1 MEKSIKIKIPNPWVI
16 STIIL
21 LILIIALFFT
31 GKISITGK
39 FALTKEQVGEKAIN
53 YINKRWPSASA
64 KLISVEDEGEIYKV
78 LTSSQGQ
85 QIPVYVTKDGKYLIL
100 PGGIIDMTQ
109 EIQTEEQREE
119 QQEVPKSDKP
129 EVHVFV
135 MSFCPYGLQF
145 LKAYVQVME
154 LLKNKADLQVNFVD
168 YIMHGEREL
177 HGNNFLY
184 CVQKV
189 EKEKFTKYLR
199 CFVES
204 GDYEKCLDSAEV
216 DKIKVEN
223 CISTIDK
230 QFNLTN
236 LFNDQSTWLNGRF
249 PKYPVEEDLNSKYNV
264 QGSPTFVV
272 NGKVISVQRSAE
284 AVKQAIC
291 SAFNS
296 PPEECN
302 QKLNE
307 NPEAPGI
314 GKIAA
319 GGSTS
324 SGSCG

>member
-1 MEKSIKIKIPNPWVI
+1 MEKVKIKIPNPWAI
-16 STIIL
+16 STFIL
-21 LILIIALFFT
+21 LILIIALFFA

-53 YINKRWPSASA
+53 YINKRWPSAAA

-109 EIQTEEQREE
+109 EIQTEEQGEE
-119 QQEVPKSDKP
+119 QQEIPKSDKP

-145 LKAYVQVME
+145 LKAYVQVIE
-154 LLKNKADLQVNFVD
+154 LLRDKADLQVNFVD
-168 YIMHGEREL
+168 YIMHGEKEL
-177 HGNNFLY
+177 NGNNFMY

-189 EKEKFTKYLR
+189 EKDKFTKYLR

-204 GDYEKCLDSAEV
+204 GDYEKCLDSSGAN
-216 DKIKVEN
+216 KAKVES
-223 CISTIDK
+223 CISSIDK

-272 NGKVISVQRSAE
+272 NGKVVSVQRSAE

-307 NPEAPGI
+307 NPEAPGV

>member
-1 MEKSIKIKIPNPWVI
+1 MEKVKIKIPNPWAI
-16 STIIL
+16 STFIL
-21 LILIIALFFT
+21 LILIIALFFA

-53 YINKRWPSASA
+53 YINKRWPSAAA

-109 EIQTEEQREE
+109 EIQTEEQGEE
-119 QQEVPKSDKP
+119 QQEIPKSDKP

-145 LKAYVQVME
+145 LKAYVQVIE
-154 LLKNKADLQVNFVD
+154 LLRDKADLQVNFVD
-168 YIMHGEREL
+168 YIMHGEKEL
-177 HGNNFLY
+177 NGNNFMY

-189 EKEKFTKYLR
+189 EEDKFTKYLR

-204 GDYEKCLDSAEV
+204 GDYEKCLDSSGAN
-216 DKIKVEN
+216 KAKVES
-223 CISTIDK
+223 CISSIDK

-272 NGKVISVQRSAE
+272 NGKVVSVQRSAE

-307 NPEAPGI
+307 NPEAAGI